1 MPDGLDFEQP
11 LLELE
16 LRIAALQ
23 ATDDPAHAD
32 EVARLQDRLERQRQ
46 RTYAALTP
54 WQRTQLARHPK
65 RPHTRDWCKLLLE
78 DFTELHGDRL
88 FRDDPAIVGGAARLA
103 GQPIV
108 SGGHRDGPRTPRRAS
123 SGAHPPPA
131 GGGFGKTAGPRPA
144 RTLSPNPASLF

>member
-1 MPDGLDFEQP
+1 MPGGLDFEQP

-65 RPHTRDWCKLLLE
+65 RPHTRDWCKLLIE
-78 DFTELHGDRL
+78 DITEVHGAPL
-88 FRDDPAIVGGAARLA
+88 FCVDPAIGGEVARVE
-103 GQPIV
+103 GESVVVIGDQKG
-108 SGGHRDGPRTPRRAS
+108 SETR
-123 SGAHPPPA
+123 
-131 GGGFGKTAGPRPA
+131 GKSA
-144 RTLSPNPASLF
+144 RTFGMRQPGGY